1 MTRPPSLFPTSV
13 VGSLPRPQWVMDLFA
28 QEVAGQVDP
37 ETFQSRL
44 DSAVLYAIQL
54 QEMAGVDII
63 TDGEY
68 RRESY
73 VKIFA
78 QRVGGFERDLLDGF
92 AILDDG
98 RFYDSRSRRVVA
110 PSQAESPLR
119 YPAVVRPIEAGRPVV
134 LEEAR
139 FLMAHTSLP
148 VKVTLPSPYIL
159 ARRLWHPDFSREAYP
174 TRRDFL
180 DDIIPVLRREAREL
194 EALGVY
200 FIQLDDPWL
209 SLFVD
214 EGYRSHFEAVER
226 EIHTSIDCINRV
238 VSGIRQAKTGV
249 HFCRAHYNRQTGF
262 RGDYSYLLPYLKD
275 LRVDQL
281 VMEFALPNAGSL
293 EVLEAFPEHVELGLG
308 CVDVRSEEIPL
319 PSRIVEMVRRTA
331 RYVGRDRITLN
342 PDCGFAPSNTNPIPL
357 DEAYRKLKAM
367 AEAARRLRE
376 E

>member
-1 MTRPPSLFPTSV
+1 MMPPPSPFPTTV

-28 QEVAGQVDP
+28 QEISGQVDP

-78 QRVGGFERDLLDGF
+78 QRVRGFERDLLDGS

-98 RFYDSRSRRVVA
+98 QFYDSRARRVVA

-119 YPAVVRPIEAGRPVV
+119 YPAVVRPLEADRPVV

-139 FLMAHTSLP
+139 FLMSHTSRP

-174 TRRDFL
+174 TRQDFL
-180 DDIIPVLRREAREL
+180 NDIIPVLRREVREL

-226 EIHTSIDCINRV
+226 EIHTSIDCINQV

-249 HFCRAHYNRQTGF
+249 HFCRAHYNRKTGF
-262 RGDYSYLLPYLKD
+262 RGDYSYLLPYVKD

-293 EVLEAFPEHVELGLG
+293 AVLEAFPADLELGLG
-308 CVDVRSEEIPL
+308 CVDVRAEEIP
-319 PSRIVEMVRRTA
+319 PSGRIVEMVRQAA